1 MKKISRKV
9 ITILMAAVMLL
20 PLITVQSSAA
30 SSVIISG
37 GDSVKGG
44 ETFYVTVT
52 FDSSDIG
59 RVDAGLSY
67 DTNKLTYISGGTSQG
82 NSGYVQLKLA
92 GTGEAIKFNIK
103 FQALQEGKTTVDV
116 QTYEMYDL
124 NEQYI
129 SDTPSG
135 SKTINIK
142 GNASEDQILVQETSP
157 DEPEEPTQLMG
168 VDEME
173 EEQGGNVTWILI
185 IGAVVLVAL
194 IIVIAVVLTK
204 KKK

>member
-1 MKKISRKV
+1 MKKISKKI
-9 ITILMAAVMLL
+9 ITISMAAVMLL

-44 ETFYVTVT
+44 DTFYVSVT
-52 FDSSDIG
+52 FNGSDIG

-67 DTNKLTYISGGTSQG
+67 DTDKLTYISGGTSQG

-92 GTGEAIKFNIK
+92 GTGEAITFNLK
-103 FQALQEGKTTVDV
+103 FQALQEGKTSVDV

-124 NEQYI
+124 NERYL
-129 SDTPSG
+129 SDAPSG

-157 DEPEEPTQLMG
+157 DKPEKPTELKG

-185 IGAVVLVAL
+185 IGAVILVAL